1 MIYLDALD
9 GICKHIP
16 ESEGWYYT
24 AMFACEIIKN
34 CKKYP
39 VIEYSTIYPS
49 IWPARG
55 RIGAWDTA
63 WRSYKIWN
71 LKHTAENETYIDRY
85 SAPTLGGYDFYPVT
99 ERFPGNEHTKYH
111 HTDAI
116 EHMGALAVMYDFSIA
131 YQNCDAQ
138 RMERYAGLRRN
149 VTLYKKYDHLR
160 KTMHFSRELLEKVR
174 NGRWEYHLAE
184 RPGGE
189 IVFVEKEYQNIKL
202 YDISNSERNKG
213 TFINPFSAQR
223 PFIRIEAL
231 LSTAEEN
238 PILLLE
244 LDESKELTA
253 QKLVYEFGQE
263 LDLSD
268 HIAKKVRVFGNG
280 VKGGAIAIKMRC
292 ESNSEHGYG
301 EYIIDTDFFGWR
313 EFVLAEADNGE
324 RPDLTFDDNETR
336 YAIYRSGLNH
346 ERMTKI
352 EVETVGDVSGVRMSS
367 IYAYNHIY
375 EILKNPT
382 VRIGEE
388 SIMFEC
394 ELMSSDFIEY
404 DGEKAKVIDRYGN
417 EKNIWHN
424 GSVSVPTGNFEAMLT
439 AKSLNRTIP
448 RAQLTFG
455 FTGEE
460 LTD

>member
-1 MIYLDALD
+1 
-9 GICKHIP
+9 
-16 ESEGWYYT
+16 
-24 AMFACEIIKN
+24 
-34 CKKYP
+34 
-39 VIEYSTIYPS
+39 
-49 IWPARG
+49 
-55 RIGAWDTA
+55 
-63 WRSYKIWN
+63 
-71 LKHTAENETYIDRY
+71 
-85 SAPTLGGYDFYPVT
+85 
-99 ERFPGNEHTKYH
+99 
-111 HTDAI
+111 
-116 EHMGALAVMYDFSIA
+116 
-131 YQNCDAQ
+131 
-138 RMERYAGLRRN
+138 
-149 VTLYKKYDHLR
+149 
-160 KTMHFSRELLEKVR
+160 
-174 NGRWEYHLAE
+174 
-184 RPGGE
+184 
-189 IVFVEKEYQNIKL
+189 
-202 YDISNSERNKG
+202 
-213 TFINPFSAQR
+213 
-223 PFIRIEAL
+223 
-231 LSTAEEN
+231 
-238 PILLLE
+238 
-244 LDESKELTA
+244 
-253 QKLVYEFGQE
+253 
-263 LDLSD
+263 
-268 HIAKKVRVFGNG
+268 
-280 VKGGAIAIKMRC
+280 MRC